1 VIVSVGGTE
10 VQNADDVAAAI
21 GDRRP
26 QERVTV
32 EYLRDGERGAVEV
45 VLGVRPAP

>member
-1 VIVSVGGTE
+1 
-10 VQNADDVAAAI
+10 VQNPDDVAAAI
-21 GDRRP
+21 GERRP

-32 EYLRDGERGAVEV
+32 EYLRDGDRRAVDV